1 MKVRMNTFQG
11 KIEAWLS
18 RAAPERAVNQCL
30 DLTAVLATDIGLVR
44 TENQDRVAAL
54 RINAKLPGGRP
65 LIAVAVADGMGG
77 MRDGA
82 RCATLAL
89 SSFFHAL
96 TLYRSYEIER
106 RATAAISHAN
116 NAVFQF
122 AGGKGGATLTAIL
135 LDQESRPFIAHL
147 GDSRIYSFGG
157 GAKVKRLTTDD
168 SLAEAVGGH
177 GRDLLQFAGMGEG
190 MQPHVQPIPTDAQQL
205 AITTDGIHFIE
216 SATLEKVLAHST
228 GLKPASERMTA
239 LARWCG
245 GPDNASS
252 ALIDLPS
259 LMQEVRSGA
268 EGAIELW
275 DPFGNL
281 TIMWIMTDIAS
292 PEERQPSVAIAEN
305 ETKQERP
312 QQPSAAPEHST
323 RKSQTKKLKRNK
335 DHRQPKEDIQLEI
348 QIEPSAEP
356 KETDDNNR

>member
-1 MKVRMNTFQG
+1 MNMFQE

-18 RAAPERAVNQCL
+18 RRVPDRALNQCF
-30 DLTAVLATDIGLVR
+30 DLSAVLATDIGLQR
-44 TENQDRVAAL
+44 TENQDRVAAI
-54 RINAKLPGGRP
+54 RINAKNPSGRP

-82 RCATLAL
+82 KCATLAM
-89 SSFFHAL
+89 SSFFYAL
-96 TLYRSYEIER
+96 TLNRSDEIQK

-116 NAVFQF
+116 DAVFRF
-122 AGGKGGATLTAIL
+122 ASGKGGATLSAVL
-135 LDQESRPFIAHL
+135 LDHQLRPFIAHL

-157 GAKVKRLTTDD
+157 GVKVKRLTTDD

-190 MQPHVQPIPTDAQQL
+190 MQPHVTPIPSDTQQL

-216 SATLEKVLAHST
+216 SATLERVLTHST
-228 GLKPASERMTA
+228 GLKPASERLAA

-259 LMQEVRSGA
+259 IMQEIRNGA
-268 EGAIELW
+268 DNAIQLW

-281 TIMWIMTDIAS
+281 TVMWIGADALFAGNRRANIDAFGNVKAARQDK
-292 PEERQPSVAIAEN
+292 PEQTNPAPTHSKRKPPLKKS
-305 ETKQERP
+305 KQ
-312 QQPSAAPEHST
+312 
-323 RKSQTKKLKRNK
+323 NK
-335 DHRQPKEDIQLEI
+335 EGMQPKEDIQLEI
-348 QIEPSAEP
+348 QIERSADPE
-356 KETDDNNR
+356 ENDENSR